1 MIRIGPVSIAL
12 LGRIGLRAIFVL
24 SLPAAAHA
32 ACEQWDVRGKWTIK
46 QTNGFSV
53 IFQLEQ
59 TGAELQGKAGD
70 ASPQGD
76 CVLTATCP
84 LFSGSVDG
92 TIKGNSFDLNVYWNG
107 GAIGVYTGKV
117 GPQGR
122 IEGSTYDK
130 MDPSSTANWRSDTT
144 VKCLTI
150 ATSTISA
157 PLVSEKPVHSLGR
170 VKESGTVPVA
180 PLSICESARNAR
192 ARNSPAAPGLERQCR
207 RFLDTPV
214 APVLEP

>member
-12 LGRIGLRAIFVL
+12 LGRIVFGSIFAVL
-24 SLPAAAHA
+24 LPSAAQA
-32 ACEQWDVRGKWTIK
+32 ACEQWDAGGQWALL
-46 QTNGFSV
+46 QTNEFGVAFDL
-53 IFQLEQ
+53 QQ
-59 TGAELQGKAGD
+59 TGAELQG
-70 ASPQGD
+70 Q
-76 CVLTATCP
+76 ATG
-84 LFSGSVDG
+84 FVGYKVRNYGSVDG

-150 ATSTISA
+150 ATSTTSA

-170 VKESGTVPVA
+170 VKKSGTVPVA

>member
-46 QTNGFSV
+46 QTKGFSV

-107 GAIGVYTGKV
+107 GVIGVYAGRI

-122 IEGSTYDK
+122 IEGWTYDK
-130 MDPSSTANWRSDTT
+130 VDPSSSGRWFSNTT
-144 VKCLTI
+144 VKCLPI
-150 ATSTISA
+150 ATGAASA

-170 VKESGTVPVA
+170 VKKSGTVPVA

-192 ARNSPAAPGLERQCR
+192 ARNSPAAPGLELQCR